1 MQRYAIG
8 SPTVGNLLPMTTLP
22 LARCT
27 DCQTELQPSWKFCIA
42 CGAPVPTAQPVA
54 APIIAAPAT
63 EPMVPAEPVTP
74 TASTQPTQQVT
85 PAASTQQA
93 IPAAIRPAAER
104 PPAAFPTGE
113 EPRLKINVPALVSV
127 ILGTAGVALIV
138 YLLVV
143 VFGSRD

>member
-63 EPMVPAEPVTP
+63 EPMVPAEPAS
-74 TASTQPTQQVT
+74 TASTQPVAPT
-85 PAASTQQA
+85 ASTQQA